1 MEIAKMVMEYLRVL
15 LAWPPLVAVVLLW
28 FLVSQ
33 RDAIAGLIGRIK
45 QVTFPG
51 GGFETA
57 QYSQLPAPATE
68 TKNTTLKDMSPN
80 QNNVSARI
88 NVLERNFDDFLF
100 LSFQSNVTIIM
111 NLLDALRRKLM
122 LDVFGGVSQP
132 NTLLEK
138 VQAIR
143 GRIDPR
149 AFEDLVEIAE
159 LMSKTPLPRERL
171 IEAYSTSQ
179 LLIDYLRGPVTQAR

>member
-1 MEIAKMVMEYLRVL
+1 
-15 LAWPPLVAVVLLW
+15 
-28 FLVSQ
+28 
-33 RDAIAGLIGRIK
+33 
-45 QVTFPG
+45 
-51 GGFETA
+51 
-57 QYSQLPAPATE
+57 
-68 TKNTTLKDMSPN
+68 
-80 QNNVSARI
+80 
-88 NVLERNFDDFLF
+88 
-100 LSFQSNVTIIM
+100 
-111 NLLDALRRKLM
+111 M